1 MDTQAE
7 PTTGLAPTVSALP
20 EALIDGATFRACMR
34 GVPGAVTV
42 ITTVHS
48 GTRSG
53 LTATAVCS
61 VSAEPPQILVCVNR
75 SSSAQSVIAA
85 AGRFGVSYLAHDQ
98 QGVANAFAASLDD
111 RFAHAEW
118 VELASGVPIL
128 KDAAAAFD
136 CVVVQMIEA
145 GTHTI
150 FIGAIVAA
158 VARDVPNLLYKQG
171 NYAAL

>member
-1 MDTQAE
+1 MDTQA
-7 PTTGLAPTVSALP
+7 GSALP
-20 EALIDGATFRACMR
+20 DKLIDTATFRTCMR

-42 ITTVHS
+42 ITTVHE
-48 GTRSG
+48 GTRGG

-61 VSAEPPQILVCVNR
+61 VSAEPPQMLICVNR

-98 QGVANAFAASLDD
+98 QAVANAFAASLDD
-111 RFAHAEW
+111 RFHHAEW
-118 VELASGVPIL
+118 VELGSGVPIL

-136 CVVVQMIEA
+136 CVVVQMVEA

-158 VARDVPNLLYKQG
+158 VARAVPNLLYRDG
-171 NYAAL
+171 AYAVV